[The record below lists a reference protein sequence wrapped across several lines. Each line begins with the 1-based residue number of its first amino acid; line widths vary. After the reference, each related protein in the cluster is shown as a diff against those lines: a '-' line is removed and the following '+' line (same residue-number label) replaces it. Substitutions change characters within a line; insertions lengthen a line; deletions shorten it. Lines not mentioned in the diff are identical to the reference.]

1 MELSK
6 KNKLKLNILGKQI
19 FTEESKVE
27 KKLLSKCFFG
37 KRLENFLLKFSWK
50 RNL

>member
-27 KKLLSKCFFG
+27 KIIIKIFFG
-37 KRLENFLLKFSWK
+37 KDLNFIKNFGR